1 MDVRLPD
8 GTIIQGVP
16 EGTTKADLAARLQ
29 RNGMAVPAEWLAP
42 GGAPAAAP
50 AQPLTANRDL
60 ASQVGL
66 TTRSML
72 KGVLAIPALGADAV
86 GGLANASLDLIGD
99 TRTPRYQPTLPTVDS
114 LLTRMGFPQPDT
126 PTQRVVSRAVELGT
140 GAGASAQL
148 ANAGA
153 RGTAGVARDVLQ
165 RLSASPG
172 TQITA
177 GVGSGAAGQ
186 HSAEEGGGPI
196 SQFLSSLVGG
206 LAGAGAAGGVKAA
219 GRAIG
224 RAASPATA
232 AADIDRRITIA
243 LERQGMDPA
252 SITPAMRR
260 ALADDVAAA
269 LKTDPTGALD
279 EGALARLADYRRL
292 GLTPTRGRV
301 TLDPI
306 DVTREQNAMRVAAAT
321 GARDAQLPQIAQ
333 RNNQGLLAAMER
345 LGPSADHDFT
355 GSLAMR
361 PVLARDARLQANE
374 QALYESARRMAGG
387 DIPLAQGEAMQNI
400 FRALDAEL
408 KTPFLPKP
416 IANVLNEISTG
427 TRPYDTRTIDVLKT
441 ILATAQREAG
451 DGNVRHALGI
461 VRDQL
466 DATPLRLGNAA
477 AVQSVD
483 EPARLMDALNTARAA
498 AAARRAW
505 QESAPGIRRALADRA
520 VPDSFVRNNI
530 INQGAGFKDVAQLAN
545 VINTDPGSRGA
556 VQAAIV
562 QHLKDAAV
570 GRGNDVATSNFS
582 GRQWMAALASIGD
595 KKLGLFFAPDELETL
610 KAIGRVGAA
619 ETFQPRGSAVN
630 NSNTAAGVA
639 SLVQGAAKHLV
650 PLANKVPFGSAAVS
664 APLDNIT
671 ISLLERGA
679 TQVPR
684 SLVLKPVPPL
694 QQPGLLD
701 PLLLPMLGTGAL
713 LPPVNP

>member
-16 EGTTKADLAARLQ
+16 EGTTKADLVARLQ
-29 RNGMAVPAEWLAP
+29 RNGMAVPAEWLQAE
-42 GGAPAAAP
+42 ASPATP
-50 AQPLTANRDL
+50 TRTANRDV
-60 ASQVGL
+60 ASQLGL
-66 TTRSML
+66 GVRSML

-86 GGLANASLDLIGD
+86 GGLANAGLDLIGD
-99 TRTPRYQPTLPTVDS
+99 TRTPRYQPTLPSVDG
-114 LLTRMGFPQPDT
+114 LLTRIGLPQPDT
-126 PTQRVVSRAVELGT
+126 PQQRVVSRAVELGT

-148 ANAGA
+148 ANVGA
-153 RGTAGVARDVLQ
+153 RGATGVARDVLQ
-165 RLSASPG
+165 RLAASPG
-172 TQITA
+172 TQVAA
-177 GVGSGAAGQ
+177 GTGAGAAGQ
-186 HSAEEGGGPI
+186 HSAEEGGGVVA
-196 SQFLSSLVGG
+196 QFLSSLVGG
-206 LAGAGAAGGVKAA
+206 LAGAGAVGAAKGA
-219 GRAIG
+219 GRAIE
-224 RAASPATA
+224 RARSPGTAS
-232 AADIDRRITIA
+232 ADLDRRITIA

-260 ALADDVAAA
+260 ALAEDVAAA
-269 LKTDPTGALD
+269 LKADPAAALD
-279 EGALARLADYRRL
+279 EGALSRLADYRRL
-292 GLTPTRGRV
+292 NLTPTRGRV
-301 TLDPI
+301 TLDPL

-333 RNNQGLLAAMER
+333 RNNQGLLGAMER

-361 PVLARDARLQANE
+361 PVLARDASLQARE
-374 QALYESARRMAGG
+374 QALYDSARRMAGG
-387 DIPLAQGEAMQNI
+387 EVPLAQGEAMQNI

-427 TRPYDTRTIDVLKT
+427 ARPYDTRTIDVLKT
-441 ILATAQREAG
+441 ILATAHRETA
-451 DGNVRHALGI
+451 DGNVRHALSI

-466 DATPLRLGNAA
+466 DATPLRLGNSA
-477 AVQSVD
+477 AVQSID
-483 EPARLMDALNTARAA
+483 EPAQLMDALNTARAA
-498 AAARRAW
+498 ALSRRNW
-505 QESAPGIRRALADRA
+505 QESTPGIRRALADGA

-530 INQGAGFKDVAQLAN
+530 INQGAGFRDVAQLAS
-545 VINTDPGSRGA
+545 VINTDPASRGA

-562 QHLKDAAV
+562 QHLKDAAI
-570 GRGNDVATSNFS
+570 GKGNDVATSNFS
-582 GRQWMAALASIGD
+582 GRQWTSALASIGD
-595 KKLGLFFAPDELETL
+595 KKLGLFFAPDEVETL
-610 KAIGRVGAA
+610 KAIGRVGTV

-639 SLVQGAAKHLV
+639 NLVQGAAKHLV
-650 PLANKVPFGSAAVS
+650 PLANKVPFGSAAIS

-684 SLVLKPVPPL
+684 SLIARPLPQQPP
-694 QQPGLLD
+694 PGLLD

-713 LPPVNP
+713 LPPVHP